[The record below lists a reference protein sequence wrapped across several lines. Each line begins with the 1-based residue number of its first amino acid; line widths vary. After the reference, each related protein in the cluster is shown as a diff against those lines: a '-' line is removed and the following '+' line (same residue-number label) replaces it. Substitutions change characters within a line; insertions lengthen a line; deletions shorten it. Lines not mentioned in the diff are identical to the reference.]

1 MARIDN
7 LGNFLADIATAIK
20 NKKGSTKSIAA
31 KDFDTEIENVVELA
45 KEDYNILT
53 ADKIHLSTK
62 YSNWQ
67 EEVKKEENNIAVVPA
82 EIGTTKQYAP
92 LDVSYKFTNI
102 KVNYEVKIPKAT
114 VNNSCLFKN
123 GEDVS
128 VEVKTTAS
136 GGFSVIVSNETGKDT
151 YPTVDYAYHYNW
163 DDASQSYKAYNR
175 RNLYWMPAGGVANSD
190 SAITGPDSELLSQ
203 TLVREVSCSTPDAW
217 KPEYAEAA
225 KVFVYPIIPEEVYI
239 YKDNAWVNTEDTI
252 PADKY
257 ANGNEVN
264 Y

>member
-1 MARIDN
+1 MARTDN

-20 NKKGSTKSIAA
+20 NKKGSTGPITA

-45 KEDYNILT
+45 KEDYNTIT
-53 ADKIHLSTK
+53 ADSVHLSTK

-67 EEVKKEENNIAVVPA
+67 EEVEKEENNLVVAPA
-82 EIGTTKQYAP
+82 RVSTTKQYAP
-92 LDVSYKFTNI
+92 LDKSYKFTNI

-114 VNNSCLFKN
+114 VNNTCLFAN
-123 GEDVS
+123 GEDVK

-136 GGFSVIVSNETGKDT
+136 GSFSVTVSNETGKDT
-151 YPTVDYAYHYNW
+151 YPTVDYVYHYNW

-203 TLVREVSCSTPDAW
+203 TLVREVSCSTPDTW

-239 YKDNAWVNTEDTI
+239 YKDNEWNNIEDTVS
-252 PADKY
+252 
-257 ANGNEVN
+257 ANQYTDGDEVS

>member
-1 MARIDN
+1 MARIDS

-20 NKKGSTKSIAA
+20 NKKGSTEPITA
-31 KDFDTEIENVVELA
+31 KDFDTEIANLKDV
-45 KEDYNILT
+45 DYETLT
-53 ADKIHLSTK
+53 ADKVHLSTK

-67 EEVKKEENNIAVVPA
+67 EEIEKEENNIAVVPA
-82 EIGTTKQYAP
+82 GIGATKQYAP
-92 LDVSYKFTNI
+92 LDAAYKFTDI
-102 KVNYEVKIPKAT
+102 KINYEVKIPKSTTDNA
-114 VNNSCLFKN
+114 CLFTN

-136 GGFSVIVSNETGKDT
+136 GSFSVTVSNETGKDT
-151 YPTVDYAYHYNW
+151 YPTVDYVYHYNW

-203 TLVREVSCSTPDAW
+203 TLVREVSCSTPDTW

-225 KVFVYPIIPEEVYI
+225 NVFVYPIIPEEVYI
-239 YKDNAWVNTEDTI
+239 YKDSEWINIENTI
-252 PADKY
+252 SADKY
-257 ANGNEVN
+257 ADGNEVS